1 MAIGSGIFLIAVGA
15 ILAFALNESVD
26 AIDLGLVGWILMAA
40 GALGIIISLAMS
52 GRKRTTVT
60 ESHAEARP
68 QAGAAQPGTVQPAAG
83 QPAGER
89 HVTERREET
98 GGNPPPA

>member
-40 GALGIIISLAMS
+40 GALGIIISLALS

-60 ESHAEARP
+60 ESHAEAAP
-68 QAGAAQPGTVQPAAG
+68 QAGTTQPAPQAG
-83 QPAGER
+83 TAPQQS

-98 GGNPPPA
+98 GGTTPPPA

>member
-60 ESHAEARP
+60 ESHAEAAP
-68 QAGAAQPGTVQPAAG
+68 QAGAAGTAQPAAG
-83 QPAGER
+83 QPAAGER

-98 GGNPPPA
+98 GGTPPPA

>member
-15 ILAFALNESVD
+15 ILAFALNDSVD

-60 ESHAEARP
+60 ESHSEAAP
-68 QAGAAQPGTVQPAAG
+68 AAPAAG
-83 QPAGER
+83 QER

-98 GGNPPPA
+98 GGTTPPA